1 MFAVFADHTD
11 FDDPVSAVRV
21 GEQPPPAAPDGWV
34 RVTVKAAGLNWHDL
48 WTLRGVGM
56 WPVVPP
62 VVLGMEG
69 AGLLDSGEAVVIYP
83 LVTDPDWRGDET
95 LDPTRHT
102 LSEKLPGTF
111 AEHVMVPR
119 RNVLPLPEGLGL
131 VEASVLGTA
140 WLTAYRLLF
149 TKSGLVSGQTMLVQ
163 GASGGV
169 ATALIQLGRAAG
181 MRVWVTGRS
190 AEKRALAER
199 LGAHRTFETGST
211 LPEQVDAVFDTAGA
225 ATWAHSIDAARPGG
239 SVLSCGATTG
249 ATPETALR
257 AVFRDQISIRGSYL
271 GTREEMLTMISFLQ
285 SAGVAPLI
293 GRTLPM
299 EDAGEGF
306 ADMWH
311 GRTAGKIVF
320 IR

>member
-1 MFAVFADHTD
+1 MFAVFAERAD
-11 FDDPVSAVRV
+11 FDDPVSAVRI
-21 GEQPPPAAPDGWV
+21 GEQPPPATPDGWIKV
-34 RVTVKAAGLNWHDL
+34 SIKAAGLNWHDL

-56 WPVVPP
+56 WPIVPP
-62 VVLGMEG
+62 VVLGVEG
-69 AGLLDSGEAVVIYP
+69 AGHLESGEPVVVYP

-102 LSEKLPGTF
+102 FSEKLPGTF

-149 TKSGLVSGQTMLVQ
+149 TKSGLVPGQTMLVQ

-181 MRVWVTGRS
+181 IRVWVTGRDI
-190 AEKRALAER
+190 EKRKLAER
-199 LGAHRTFETGST
+199 LGAHRTFRTGGE

-225 ATWAHSIDAARPGG
+225 ATWAHSIDSTRPGG
-239 SVLSCGATTG
+239 TVLSCGAATG

-257 AVFRDQISIRGSYL
+257 RVFRDQISIRGSYL
-271 GTREEMLTMISFLQ
+271 GTRDEMLRMISFLH
-285 SAGVAPLI
+285 SAQITPVV

-299 EDAGEGF
+299 QDAREGF
-306 ADMWH
+306 SDMWH

-320 IR
+320 TR